1 MELKEKQK
9 LYILFGIF
17 GIALLVIYFNLL
29 LKPQFRSFIA
39 NNREYCAV
47 RVRVRNA
54 ENLIINE
61 SRIKKQH
68 NELSKQVKLS
78 EQQLAGHD
86 EIAVLLEDFSS
97 VAESSGVKIL
107 RIKPLETLD
116 NISQT
121 DRGFYS
127 EFPILIEARGGYH
140 QCGVFVNNLE
150 GMTTFIRIDDVDVRG
165 RSQDPRRHDIRLRVT
180 TYITKTL

>member
-17 GIALLVIYFNLL
+17 GIAALVIYFNLL

-47 RVRVRNA
+47 RVRVRNS
-54 ENLIINE
+54 ENLITNE
-61 SRIKKQH
+61 ARIKKQH
-68 NELSKQVKLS
+68 DELSKQVRLS

-116 NISQT
+116 NISQA
-121 DRGFYS
+121 GGLYS

-150 GMTTFIRIDDVDVRG
+150 SMTTFIRIDDVDIKG
-165 RSQDPRRHDIRLRVT
+165 RSEDPRRHDIRLRVS

>member
-17 GIALLVIYFNLL
+17 GIAALVIYYNLL
-29 LKPQFRSFIA
+29 LRPQFRGFIV

-54 ENLIINE
+54 ENLIKNE
-61 SRIKKQH
+61 ARIKKQH
-68 NELSKQVKLS
+68 GELTKQVRLS

-86 EIAVLLEDFSS
+86 EIAALLEDFSS

-107 RIKPLETLD
+107 RIKPLEALD
-116 NISQT
+116 NISQA
-121 DRGFYS
+121 DNGFYS

-150 GMTTFIRIDDVDVRG
+150 SMAAFIRIDDVDIKG
-165 RSQDPRRHDIRLRVT
+165 RSEDPRRHDIRLRVT